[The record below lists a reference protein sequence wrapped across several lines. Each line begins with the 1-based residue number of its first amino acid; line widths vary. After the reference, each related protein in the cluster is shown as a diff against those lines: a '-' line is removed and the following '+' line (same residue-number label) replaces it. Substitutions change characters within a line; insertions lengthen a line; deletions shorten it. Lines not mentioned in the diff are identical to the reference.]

1 MKNRR
6 NKFKG
11 FRAKQP
17 SYGPPIEWH
26 GICRRAVSDAV
37 RDHDYGKADRI
48 AATKQRKVYASLSKP
63 ELIRY
68 LREV

>member
-6 NKFKG
+6 STFKG

-17 SYGPPIEWH
+17 SYGPPIEGH
-26 GICRRAVSDAV
+26 GICRRTMNEAV
-37 RDHDYGKADRI
+37 RVGDYSKADRI
-48 AATKQRKVYASLSKP
+48 AATKRRKVYASLSKP